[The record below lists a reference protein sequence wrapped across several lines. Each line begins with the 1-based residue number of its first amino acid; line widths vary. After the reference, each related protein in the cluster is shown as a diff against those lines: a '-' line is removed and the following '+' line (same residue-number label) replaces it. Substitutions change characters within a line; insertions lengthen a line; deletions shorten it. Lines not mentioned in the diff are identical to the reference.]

1 VSEVKPCYL
10 VYGDDDVKLDSWRR
24 RLRARAE
31 EEGPSTT
38 LEVLKDEKL
47 TGETVASVLS
57 SMTLSVGRRYVLADG
72 VERWKDRDV
81 QPVAAALGSL
91 GPETVVVFIAQ
102 RSERD
107 RQSGKRS
114 AVEPP
119 ARLVKAVKAA
129 GGEVTEYAAPR
140 GAGYPRWIAERGREL
155 GVTVTR
161 EGAQALLELVGPNQ
175 RRLLRELEKLSAFV
189 GAGDGA
195 EDTRE
200 VGLETVEALAS
211 SAVEARTYEL
221 ADAVIDADAERA
233 LRLAEE
239 LRARGED
246 LMYILFALRRAI
258 GHCHRAWVLT
268 ASGGT
273 VSDVQSDLR
282 VPSYV
287 AKRVVAQARRTDG
300 ERIEEAIDLLAELD
314 WAIRGGAGSV
324 DPESALTLTL
334 TRASAGA

>member
-1 VSEVKPCYL
+1 VSELKPCYL

-24 RLRARAE
+24 RLRARTE
-31 EEGPSTT
+31 EEGSSTT
-38 LEVLKDEKL
+38 LEVLKDERL
-47 TGETVASVLS
+47 TGEAVASVLS

-91 GPETVVVFIAQ
+91 GPETVVVFIAS

-107 RQSGKRS
+107 RQAGKRT
-114 AVEPP
+114 VEAP

-129 GGEVTEYAAPR
+129 GGEVTEYSAPK

-155 GVTVTR
+155 GVALTR
-161 EGAQALLELVGPNQ
+161 EGAQALLELVGQNQ

-189 GAGDGA
+189 GAGEGA
-195 EDTRE
+195 EDARE
-200 VGLETVEALAS
+200 VGRETVEALAS

-221 ADAVIDADAERA
+221 ADAVIDADGERA
-233 LRLAEE
+233 MRLAEE

-246 LMYILFALRRAI
+246 LMYILFALRRAV
-258 GHCHRAWVLT
+258 GHCHRAWVMT
-268 ASGGT
+268 ASGRT
-273 VSDVQSDLR
+273 VSDIQSDLR
-282 VPSYV
+282 VPGYV
-287 AKRVVAQARRTDG
+287 AKRVVAQARRSDA
-300 ERIEEAIDLLAELD
+300 ERIEHAIDLLAELD
-314 WAIRGGAGSV
+314 WAIRGGAGSL

-334 TRASAGA
+334 TRASAA

>member
-1 VSEVKPCYL
+1 MSELKPCYL

-24 RLRARAE
+24 RLRARAD

-38 LEVLKDEKL
+38 LEVLKDERL
-47 TGETVASVLS
+47 TGEAVASVLS

-91 GPETVVVFIAQ
+91 SPETVVVFVAS

-119 ARLVKAVKAA
+119 GRLVKAVKAA
-129 GGEVTEYAAPR
+129 GGEVHEYAAPK

-155 GVTVTR
+155 GVALTR
-161 EGAQALLELVGPNQ
+161 DGAQALLELVGQNQ

-195 EDTRE
+195 EEARE
-200 VGLETVEALAS
+200 VGREVVEEVAS

-221 ADAVIDADAERA
+221 ADAVIDGDGERA

-246 LMYILFALRRAI
+246 LMYILFALRRAL
-258 GHCHRAWVLT
+258 GHCHRALVMT
-268 ASGGT
+268 ACGRT
-273 VSDVQSDLR
+273 VSDVQADLR
-282 VPSYV
+282 VPAYV
-287 AKRVVAQARRTDG
+287 AKRVVAQARRTDI
-300 ERIEEAIDLLAELD
+300 ERIEQAIDLLAELD

-324 DPESALTLTL
+324 DPDSALTLTL
-334 TRASAGA
+334 AQAATA